1 MPIVHCGCDYDA
13 GVMGPNY
20 LPEKVT
26 VLFYLVWWA
35 QAVCT
40 YMEMLVASKGMN
52 LGTFNRPYFALRSM
66 V

>member
-1 MPIVHCGCDYDA
+1 MPIVHCGCYHDA
-13 GVMGPNY
+13 GVKGPNH

-26 VLFYLVWWA
+26 VLFYLVLWV

-40 YMEMLVASKGMN
+40 YRKMLVATNGVN
-52 LGTFNRPYFALRSM
+52 LGTFNRPDFALRSM